1 MFPVPA
7 RSVRGFTL
15 VEVLVALLIMGV
27 IAAMAWQG
35 VDGMVRSR
43 DISAARLDQQ
53 LRLQSVIAQWEAD
66 LDQVQDSGIVPA
78 LQFDGANLRMT
89 RRNAGG
95 LQLVVWSLRGES
107 WTRWTAPPVTHVVA
121 LQEQWMRSQQLLGN
135 EPEQLKVMTGV
146 SGWQLYFW
154 RGNGWSNAQSTGD
167 VAAPGRDASG
177 SPILR
182 QLLPEGVRLVL
193 TFGEGAPVIGTLTR
207 DLRLGPQSVAQ

>member
-1 MFPVPA
+1 MRPVPA
-7 RSVRGFTL
+7 RSARGFTL

-167 VAAPGRDASG
+167 VAPPDRDASG
-177 SPILR
+177 TPVLR

-193 TFGEGAPVIGTLTR
+193 TFGEGAPVVGTLTR

>member
-66 LDQVQDSGIVPA
+66 LDQVQDSGIVPPC
-78 LQFDGANLRMT
+78 
-89 RRNAGG
+89 
-95 LQLVVWSLRGES
+95 SS
-107 WTRWTAPPVTHVVA
+107 TAPTC
-121 LQEQWMRSQQLLGN
+121 G
-135 EPEQLKVMTGV
+135 
-146 SGWQLYFW
+146 
-154 RGNGWSNAQSTGD
+154 
-167 VAAPGRDASG
+167 
-177 SPILR
+177 
-182 QLLPEGVRLVL
+182 
-193 TFGEGAPVIGTLTR
+193 
-207 DLRLGPQSVAQ
+207 

>member
-167 VAAPGRDASG
+167 VAPPDRDASG
-177 SPILR
+177 TPVLR

-193 TFGEGAPVIGTLTR
+193 TFGEGAPVVGTLTR

>member
-7 RSVRGFTL
+7 RSARGFTL

-167 VAAPGRDASG
+167 VAPPDRDASG
-177 SPILR
+177 TPVLR

-193 TFGEGAPVIGTLTR
+193 TFGEGAPVVGTLTR

>member
-1 MFPVPA
+1 MRPAPA
-7 RSVRGFTL
+7 RSPRGFTL
-15 VEVLVALLIMGV
+15 VEVLVALLIMAV

-43 DISAARLDQQ
+43 DISAARLEQQ
-53 LRLQSVIAQWEAD
+53 LRLQSVVAQWEAD

-107 WTRWTAPPVTHVVA
+107 WTRWTAPPATRVLG

-146 SGWQLYFW
+146 TGWQLSYW
-154 RGNGWSNAQSTGD
+154 RGNGWSNAQATGD
-167 VAAPGRDASG
+167 VAPATPGNAG
-177 SPILR
+177 
-182 QLLPEGVRLVL
+182 G
-193 TFGEGAPVIGTLTR
+193 GPV
-207 DLRLGPQSVAQ
+207 LRLESQSLMLATDGLGPFAISPKREDDVAR